1 MNQQQKQVKVD
12 LSKTT
17 PWTCDECGN
26 EVFNAGLLLRKVSR
40 FLSGD
45 AQDGMAPVQTFYCV
59 KCGHVNNDFYP
70 PELAITE
77 NDEKNEE

>member
-1 MNQQQKQVKVD
+1 MDPVKMNINLED
-12 LSKTT
+12 TT
-17 PWTCDECGN
+17 EITCDECGN

-70 PELAITE
+70 PELAKK
-77 NDEKNEE
+77 DEQE

>member
-1 MNQQQKQVKVD
+1 MNQQQTQVKVD

-17 PWTCDECGN
+17 AWTCDECGHG
-26 EVFNAGLLLRKVSR
+26 VFNAGLLLRKVSR

-45 AQDGMAPVQTFYCV
+45 TKDGLAPVQTFYCV

-70 PELAITE
+70 PELKTADK
-77 NDEKNEE
+77 NEKNEE

>member
-1 MNQQQKQVKVD
+1 MNQQQKQVQID

-70 PELAITE
+70 PELAKK
-77 NDEKNEE
+77 DEKNEE